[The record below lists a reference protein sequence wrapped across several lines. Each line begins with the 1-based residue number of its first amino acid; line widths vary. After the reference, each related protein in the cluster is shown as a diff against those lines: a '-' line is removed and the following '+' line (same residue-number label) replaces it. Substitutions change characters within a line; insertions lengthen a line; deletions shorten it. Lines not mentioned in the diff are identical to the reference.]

1 MLRKQ
6 TQKAD
11 ADSKQNP
18 FVQDVTPNKSDV
30 LLIAIAFLIGIT
42 FFIGSL
48 QSQSIESAGAI
59 YLNLTFIVFIL
70 IVLAAGTK
78 FNVTS
83 WVFYGSTNNFFN
95 VKRLKGSL
103 FVMLFVGIALALF
116 LQVKPFGLSIG
127 IPLSISETGTTLGSW
142 YQYSIVSFYGPLMEE
157 LFWIGLLL
165 PSFLKYSRNTSQVGE
180 LIFLVL
186 GIFLILLGVEY
197 TGIMGIVFGAILF
210 LMAGLLTIKKI
221 YTPLNR
227 LPLNSPLFAIPI
239 AALAL
244 VLLHA
249 YSYGNFLQNWQLFFW
264 AEMFFIIE
272 GVVDFYFR
280 SIVPSIMM
288 HTVNNAVAAQTIL
301 EMTGLS
307 LGLFTIQPWMLMT
320 ALMALLLIAIFR
332 VRYIIIKGQSFAPF
346 KYESQ
351 ISRGSIRESSFST

>member
-1 MLRKQ
+1 MVNSR
-6 TQKAD
+6 
-11 ADSKQNP
+11 QNP
-18 FVQDVTPNKSDV
+18 FVQDIAPNKSDV

-48 QSQSIESAGAI
+48 QSQAIESAGAI

-70 IVLAAGTK
+70 IVLAAGTN

-83 WVFYGSTNNFFN
+83 WVFYGSTNNLFN
-95 VKRLKGSL
+95 AKRLKSSL

-116 LQVKPFGLSIG
+116 LQINPFGLSIG

-210 LMAGLLTIKKI
+210 LMAGLLTVKKI
-221 YTPLNR
+221 YKPLNK
-227 LPLNSPLFAIPI
+227 LPLDSPLFAIPV

-249 YSYGNFLQNWQLFFW
+249 YSYGNFLQNWQLFLG
-264 AEMFFIIE
+264 AEIFFIIE

-288 HTVNNAVAAQTIL
+288 HTVNNAIVGQTL
-301 EMTGLS
+301 LGMTGIS
-307 LGLFTIQPWMLMT
+307 LGLFVIQPWMLMT
-320 ALMALLLIAIFR
+320 ALMALLLIAVFR
-332 VRYIIIKGQSFAPF
+332 VRYIITKGQSFAPF
-346 KYESQ
+346 RYESQ
-351 ISRGSIRESSFST
+351 ISRKAIRESLFSR